1 MLLNFYLFYH
11 NIFDSHQNISLC
23 STYRNNVNSSQWL
36 KPSCFSLDKQ
46 TISLPVRWTVVSKKE
61 MFINVKLC
69 IYCLEMKNYNS
80 FGISKLK
87 KRKKDTKLILDTC
100 DYIKVIVHLFWKIM
114 DFLFYRISLRSSED
128 MGKNSMWTMP
138 VTILG
143 VIYSVFSISLESFS
157 ESNCCYILLWNKS
170 PSANI
175 SKVLFVSK
183 FHIAFNCIH

>member
-1 MLLNFYLFYH
+1 MLFNFHLFYR
-11 NIFDSHQNISLC
+11 NISDSYQNISLC
-23 STYRNNVNSSQWL
+23 SAYRNNVNSLQWL

-69 IYCLEMKNYNS
+69 ICFLEMKNYNS

-87 KRKKDTKLILDTC
+87 KKKDTKLILDTC

-143 VIYSVFSISLESFS
+143 VIYSVFSISEESLS
-157 ESNCCYILLWNKS
+157 ESNWCYILLWKKLS
-170 PSANI
+170 F
-175 SKVLFVSK
+175 FVSK

>member
-1 MLLNFYLFYH
+1 MLLLLSFHVIYRH
-11 NIFDSHQNISLC
+11 TFDSHQNISLC
-23 STYRNNVNSSQWL
+23 STYRNNMNSLQWL

-69 IYCLEMKNYNS
+69 ICFLEMKNYNS

-87 KRKKDTKLILDTC
+87 KEKKDKKFILDTC

-128 MGKNSMWTMP
+128 MGKNSMLTMP

-143 VIYSVFSISLESFS
+143 VIDCLFIGISL
-157 ESNCCYILLWNKS
+157 Y
-170 PSANI
+170 
-175 SKVLFVSK
+175 
-183 FHIAFNCIH
+183 